1 MLSVIALRRFFPSG
15 FCVCFLAA
23 ALIQGVG
30 AEALEVASKDLK
42 DLSAATRQAASL
54 FHPIDH
60 KDVVQ
65 AKAELLEALAR
76 LDARLAQDGDNGI
89 AWRKFVES
97 EKLLNALAGDHDAD
111 VALLTQII
119 QQRYDSGNEGLE
131 LVWFIDV
138 RRALVGYRSILMA
151 KANPQAFEA
160 AFRKQL
166 DNLAGAL
173 DRNLARPNTDDELV
187 ISEAVRWLAGA
198 HQCPSLV
205 ADIERH
211 FIRPNLL
218 AEVSAATVAAGIDE
232 PVEDTQD
239 IRDCILGTDI
249 FGVARTAGRTRAEL
263 ADHDEFGV
271 IDVMFFGV
279 THSDNVGYHGPV
291 TIFSRAATGL
301 GACKRLWI
309 DAGGLSAHATSA
321 AAETSVEIDDIQSRK
336 NRRIIERMAW
346 RKAGKQQALAE
357 CIASR
362 HAEDRLGDRI
372 DRQTAEMLAK
382 VNQKYIDKFQRPFS
396 ERKLFPQDLRFST
409 TSRALNVVCLQ
420 AGGGKLTTAVEP
432 PRTTAAGDL
441 VLRIHESA
449 VNNLAF
455 DALAGRTIHE
465 EKVQAS
471 VKDLLGELPEKMQGD
486 DDGKPW
492 AITFATR
499 QPVSVSFA
507 DDGFRIT
514 IRGLRFYKGPD
525 LHPDPM
531 NVSAAYKI
539 ERGADGF
546 KMVRQGEIEVLP
558 PEFKPG
564 DGQQMDARRK
574 VIAKLLSKRFAK
586 VFEPEF
592 LAQGFQLSGKWKA
605 AGKFTPAEVICRDGW
620 LAVVWRCRPEDAKAV
635 AAK

>member
-1 MLSVIALRRFFPSG
+1 MLSVIALRTCFFGG
-15 FCVCFLAA
+15 FFLFAVGFIQAVQADSPAELALGDLPAA
-23 ALIQGVG
+23 AK
-30 AEALEVASKDLK
+30 EAKSQF
-42 DLSAATRQAASL
+42 R
-54 FHPIDH
+54 PIEQS
-60 KDVVQ
+60 DVRQ
-65 AKAELLEALAR
+65 AKAELLDALAR
-76 LDARLAQDGDNGI
+76 LDARLAQDGDNGA

-97 EKLLNALAGDHDAD
+97 EKLLGALAGDGDAD
-111 VALLTQII
+111 IALLTQII

-138 RRALVGYRSILMA
+138 RRALVGYRRMLLA
-151 KANPQAFEA
+151 KANRKAFETD
-160 AFRKQL
+160 FGKQL
-166 DNLAGAL
+166 DNLAAAL
-173 DRNLARPNTDDELV
+173 QRNLAKPNTDDELV

-198 HQCPSLV
+198 RQCPALV
-205 ADIERH
+205 AAIERH

-218 AEVSAATVAAGIDE
+218 AEISAGTIAAGIDE
-232 PVEDTQD
+232 PVDDTQD

-249 FGVARTAGRTRAEL
+249 YGVARTIGATETGL
-263 ADHDEFGV
+263 ARHNDFGV

-291 TIFSRAATGL
+291 TIFSRATTGL
-301 GACKRLWI
+301 GACKRLWL
-309 DAGGLSAHATSA
+309 DANGLSAHAAAA
-321 AAETSVEIDDIQSRK
+321 AAETSVDIDAIQSRK
-336 NRRIIERMAW
+336 DRRIIERMAW

-362 HAEDRLGDRI
+362 RAEDRLSQRI
-372 DRQTAEMLAK
+372 DRQTAEMLEK
-382 VNQKYIDKFQRPFS
+382 VNQQYVDKFQRPFT
-396 ERKLFPQDLRFST
+396 ERKLFPQDLRFSS
-409 TSRALNVVCLQ
+409 TSRALNLLCLQ

-432 PRTTAAGDL
+432 PKTTVAGDL
-441 VLRIHESA
+441 TLRIHESA

-455 DALAGRTIHE
+455 DALAGRTIYE

-471 VKDLLGELPEKMQGD
+471 VKDLLGELPEKMKGD

-514 IRGLRFYKGPD
+514 IRGLRFYKGSD
-525 LHPDPM
+525 VHPDPM
-531 NVSAAYKI
+531 NVSASYKI
-539 ERGADGF
+539 ERGGDEI
-546 KMVRQGEIEVLP
+546 KLVRQGEIEVLP

-605 AGKFTPAEVICRDGW
+605 AGKFVPAEVVCRDGW
-620 LAVVWRCRPEDAKAV
+620 LAVVWRRRLEESPKT
-635 AAK
+635 AAR